1 MLENY
6 ELDAAKSLLPMK
18 SYQLHIHLSEA
29 TAIKIGK
36 LGVFLFPQGSY
47 IYTGSAKKNMDARI
61 QRHLRKQKKLKWHI
75 DYLTSHPNVK
85 ITRVNLFDEDECL
98 LNQRTSGQILI
109 PRFGASDCKHDCE
122 SHLKYLGVN
131 NPQKGL
137 IGTNLAY

>member
-47 IYTGSAKKNMDARI
+47 IYTGSAKK
-61 QRHLRKQKKLKWHI
+61 
-75 DYLTSHPNVK
+75 TNVK